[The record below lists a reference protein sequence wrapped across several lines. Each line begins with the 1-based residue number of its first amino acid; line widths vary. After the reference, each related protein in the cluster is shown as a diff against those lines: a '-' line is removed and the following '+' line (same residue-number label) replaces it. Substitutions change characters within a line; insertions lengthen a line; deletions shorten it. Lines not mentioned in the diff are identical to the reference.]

1 MKYQMMLYAFFGAV
15 QVLLCNSSF
24 AQFKQVLTPEIFIQ
38 QVRQFHPFSKQ
49 AHLITENARA
59 DLLSARGAFDPVF
72 EMNTDQ
78 KTLDGTNYYRY
89 SNPEIKFPTL
99 LGLNIKTG
107 VENSSGR
114 FINPELTNGV
124 ASYIGAEMPL
134 LNGLLTDKR
143 RAILQQA
150 KIYQQQSVE
159 ERALVM
165 NDLLLEAY
173 SAYWK
178 WTASY
183 ELYRIYNDYV
193 DIASKRMQLVRLTFL
208 NGDRS
213 LADTVEAF
221 TQLQAYQL
229 LQAAALQDLNS
240 RKFEL
245 SQYLWNEEENPYLL
259 PEAYVPDTTQF
270 FKMALPLRTLD
281 ELLPSMASE
290 HPQLK
295 VYRYKLESLEVD
307 RKLKFQNLL
316 PVVNLRANILSKE
329 YFAYKGFDAA
339 YLENNYKFGITMKLP
354 LLLRQGRADYKRAQ
368 LKIRETGLQL
378 SQKAWQ
384 LQSKISQYYNEAQ
397 LLKKQIE
404 IASNMYRNYSMLLR
418 TEELKF
424 SQGESSL
431 FLINSRETKTLEMQQ
446 KLIEL
451 QLKYVAAFY
460 TIEWLRGAIE

>member
-1 MKYQMMLYAFFGAV
+1 MKHQMMLSTFFIV
-15 QVLLCNSSF
+15 VHVLVSSQSF
-24 AQFKQVLTPEIFIQ
+24 AQSKQVLTAETFIQ
-38 QVRQFHPFSKQ
+38 QVREFHPFSKQ
-49 AHLITENARA
+49 ARLITENARA
-59 DLLSARGAFDPVF
+59 GMLGAKGAFDPVF
-72 EMNTDQ
+72 EMDTDQ

-89 SNPEIKFPTL
+89 SNPEIKIPTVI
-99 LGLNIKTG
+99 GLNLKAGI
-107 VENSSGR
+107 ENSNGR

-124 ASYIGAEMPL
+124 ASYIGAELPL

-143 RAILQQA
+143 RAILKQA
-150 KIYQQQSVE
+150 RIYQQQSVE
-159 ERALVM
+159 ERALAM
-165 NDLLLEAY
+165 NELLMEAY
-173 SAYWK
+173 CAYWQ

-183 ELYRIYNDYV
+183 ELYRIYNNYV
-193 DIASKRMQLVRLTFL
+193 DVASKRMQLVRLTFL

-221 TQLQAYQL
+221 AQLQMYHL
-229 LQAAALQDLNS
+229 LQAAALQELNS

-245 SQYLWNEEENPYLL
+245 SQYLWNEGDNPYLL
-259 PEAYVPDTTQF
+259 PEVYVPDTAQF
-270 FKMALPLRTLD
+270 NMPLPLRD
-281 ELLPSMASE
+281 RNELLQFLASE

-295 VYRYKLESLEVD
+295 VYRYKLQSLEVD

-339 YLENNYKFGITMKLP
+339 YLENNYKFGISIKLP
-354 LLLRQGRADYKRAQ
+354 LLLRQGRADYKRVQ
-368 LKIRETGLQL
+368 LKIRESNLQL

-384 LQSKISQYYNEAQ
+384 LQSKISQYHNEVQ
-397 LLKKQIE
+397 LITKQIE

-431 FLINSRETKTLEMQQ
+431 FLINSRETKALEMQQ

-451 QLKYVAAFY
+451 QFKYIKTFY
-460 TIEWLRGAIE
+460 TIEWLSGGIR

>member
-1 MKYQMMLYAFFGAV
+1 MKYQMMLYALFGAV
-15 QVLLCNSSF
+15 NVLLCDSSI
-24 AQFKQVLTPEIFIQ
+24 AQSKTTLTAETFIQ

-49 AHLITENARA
+49 ARLITENANA
-59 DLLSARGAFDPVF
+59 DLLSTRGAFDPVF
-72 EMNTDQ
+72 EMDTDQ
-78 KTLDGTNYYRY
+78 KTLDGVNYYRY
-89 SNPEIKFPTL
+89 SNPEIKFPTV

-107 VENSSGR
+107 IENSNGR

-124 ASYIGAEMPL
+124 ASYIGVEMPL
-134 LNGLLTDKR
+134 LNGLLKDKR

-150 KIYQQQSVE
+150 KIFQQQSVE
-159 ERALVM
+159 ERALAM
-165 NDLLLEAY
+165 NDLLMQAY
-173 SAYWK
+173 SAYWE

-183 ELYRIYNDYV
+183 ELYKIYNNYV
-193 DIASKRMQLVRLTFL
+193 GVASKRMQLVRLTFL

-221 TQLQAYQL
+221 TQLQTYQL
-229 LQAAALQDLNS
+229 LQAAAQQELNS

-245 SQYLWNEEENPYLL
+245 SQYLWTEDENPYLL
-259 PEAYVPDTTQF
+259 PEVYVPDTPQ
-270 FKMALPLRTLD
+270 FKMGLPLRSLD
-281 ELLPSMASE
+281 ELLPLLASE

-295 VYRYKLESLEVD
+295 VYRYKLKSLEVD

-316 PVVNLRANILSKE
+316 PMVNVRANILSKE

-339 YLENNYKFGITMKLP
+339 YLENNYKFGISMKLP
-354 LLLRQGRADYKRAQ
+354 LLLRQGRAEYKRAQ
-368 LKIRETGLQL
+368 LKIRETDLQL
-378 SQKAWQ
+378 SQKTWQ
-384 LQSKISQYYNEAQ
+384 LQSKISQYHNEAQ

-404 IASNMYRNYSMLLR
+404 IASEMYRNYSMLLR

-431 FLINSRETKTLEMQQ
+431 FLINSRETKALEMQQ

-451 QLKYVAAFY
+451 QLKYVKTLY
-460 TIEWLRGAIE
+460 TIEWLIGAIR